1 MRNAITK
8 SELDAYIR
16 IDRVFCQP
24 WFRTIGLI
32 SGLSFTG
39 CRSYQVTK
47 PVGGLAWLTTSAG
60 KVICLHVA
68 QQMEAGHCRASIP
81 LLLFAS
87 GGDISISSS
96 DGAWQSL
103 SVPTWVR
110 SGDEFD
116 LRLAENSRLIV
127 LKPTLELAETNL
139 LAGTYQQLPAI
150 APLIKRYLQS
160 TRFYIDDA
168 HAKAL
173 TRELFGQLAKLQAGG
188 QITEVLDTSPPD
200 RRLQR
205 AIDKIEQ
212 NPNWEFN
219 LQELASYSG
228 ASERNLYY
236 LMKRST
242 GLTPYRFYQRQRL
255 IRVRRRLVDCQARE
269 PHISRYAADE
279 GFSHL
284 GRFAAL
290 YREHF
295 GELPSKTVRCR
306 QHLYEADM
314 NAGELTCEMLT
325 QR

>member
-1 MRNAITK
+1 M
-8 SELDAYIR
+8 
-16 IDRVFCQP
+16 
-24 WFRTIGLI
+24 
-32 SGLSFTG
+32 
-39 CRSYQVTK
+39 
-47 PVGGLAWLTTSAG
+47 
-60 KVICLHVA
+60 
-68 QQMEAGHCRASIP
+68 
-81 LLLFAS
+81 
-87 GGDISISSS
+87 SSS
-96 DGAWQSL
+96 GGAWQSL
-103 SVPTWVR
+103 GVPTWVR

-116 LRLAENSRLIV
+116 LRLSENSRLIV
-127 LKPTLELAETNL
+127 LKPALELVAEDL
-139 LAGTYQQLPAI
+139 LAGARHQLPAME
-150 APLIKRYLQS
+150 PLIKHYLES
-160 TRFYIDDA
+160 TRFYVDDA

-188 QITEVLDTSPPD
+188 QVADVLNMTPPD

-212 NPNWEFN
+212 NPAWEFN

-236 LMKRST
+236 LMKRVT

-306 QHLYEADM
+306 QYLYEAEMD
-314 NAGELTCEMLT
+314 AGEMTCV
-325 QR
+325 RDD